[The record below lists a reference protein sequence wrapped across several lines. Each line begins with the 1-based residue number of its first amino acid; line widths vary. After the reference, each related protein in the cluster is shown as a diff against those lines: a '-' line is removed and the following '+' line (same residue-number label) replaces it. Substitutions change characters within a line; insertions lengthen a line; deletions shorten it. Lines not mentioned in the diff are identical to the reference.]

1 MSGPGRR
8 FDPAELLGGPGSEPT
23 SAELADALAAAR
35 ALEAHASG
43 DRVRPTAGFEDR
55 VMAAIATEP
64 APRFM
69 VGAAFAGRDGRGG
82 RGGRVAA
89 TLATIRD
96 AWAIAASGG
105 RPLAVRAQALGF
117 VMFVAVAAGSLTG
130 VAAVGVGSFL
140 AAPPSPP
147 QTLPGPTV
155 DPSPVGPSPSPR
167 PSPSPNPSDGP
178 SPTADDGGSPSP
190 SSSPVPT
197 ETTSP
202 SPTQRS
208 TETPRATG
216 TPDATNTPEPGETL
230 KPGETVK
237 PTESPDPSG
246 TPDASDDHGGG
257 SPGPG

>member
-8 FDPAELLGGPGSEPT
+8 FDPAELLGGLGSEPT

-43 DRVRPTAGFEDR
+43 DSVRPTAGFEDR
-55 VMAAIATEP
+55 VMAAIATEA

-69 VGAAFAGRDGRGG
+69 VGTAFAGRGG
-82 RGGRVAA
+82 RGGRAA
-89 TLATIRD
+89 ALLATIRD
-96 AWAIAASGG
+96 AWAIATSGG

-117 VMFVAVAAGSLTG
+117 VLFVAVAAGSLTG

-140 AAPPSPP
+140 TAQPSPP
-147 QTLPGPTV
+147 QTLPVPTV
-155 DPSPVGPSPSPR
+155 DPSPVGPSPSP
-167 PSPSPNPSDGP
+167 SPSPSDGP
-178 SPTADDGGSPSP
+178 SPTVDDGGSPSP
-190 SSSPVPT
+190 SSSPLPT
-197 ETTSP
+197 ETAGP

-208 TETPRATG
+208 TQSPRATG
-216 TPDATNTPEPGETL
+216 THDATNTPEPGETL

-237 PTESPDPSG
+237 PTETPDPTG

-257 SPGPG
+257 SPGPD